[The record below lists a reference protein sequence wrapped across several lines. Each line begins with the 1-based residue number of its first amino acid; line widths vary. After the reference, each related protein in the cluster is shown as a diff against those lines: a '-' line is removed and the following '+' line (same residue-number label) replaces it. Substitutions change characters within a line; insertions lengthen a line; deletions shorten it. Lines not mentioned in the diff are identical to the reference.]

1 MNAASIEISIP
12 EDINARV
19 ALEWAIQRLIRM
31 VDYLE
36 ALEAFEREN
45 GTLPAEC
52 RLIVSAKNSE
62 ILHAAFGEDP
72 PDVL

>member
-36 ALEAFEREN
+36 ALE
-45 GTLPAEC
+45 T
-52 RLIVSAKNSE
+52 
-62 ILHAAFGEDP
+62 
-72 PDVL
+72 